1 MAERTTHPLLREVAS
16 AAAPEPPPASL
27 AQAVIPPVEE
37 KAPPSTAAADVG
49 GETARYRRRVLL
61 VLSSIVLAL
70 FLYWAS
76 SYFFAYTDDAYVTSD
91 FVNVAPYVSGR
102 IVSVN
107 IVDNQT
113 VKKGELLAT
122 IDPTPFQLSLNEKQA
137 KKTEAEAQLAVDRD
151 RITSAQAQRDDAAAK
166 ERLARDN
173 VRRATPITSA
183 GF

>member
-1 MAERTTHPLLREVAS
+1 MSQRTTHPILREVAS
-16 AAAPEPPPASL
+16 AAAPQPPSPASL
-27 AQAVIPPVEE
+27 TPAVIPQAEE

-76 SYFFAYTDDAYVTSD
+76 SYFFAYTDDAYVVSD
-91 FVNVAPYVSGR
+91 FVNVAPYISGR
-102 IVSVN
+102 IVSLN

-122 IDPTPFQLSLNEKQA
+122 IDPTPFQLALNEKQA
-137 KKTEAEAQLAVDRD
+137 KKTEAEAQLAV
-151 RITSAQAQRDDAAAK
+151 
-166 ERLARDN
+166 
-173 VRRATPITSA
+173 
-183 GF
+183 